1 MVLKCV
7 KCGKTRDTRL
17 GWCFTCASK
26 PKGSTMSKTRRRTPS
41 RDSKGRFKKR
51 RR

>member
-1 MVLKCV
+1 MGVIPQPGAL
-7 KCGKTRDTRL
+7 
-17 GWCFTCASK
+17 
-26 PKGSTMSKTRRRTPS
+26 TMSKTRRRTPS